1 MLEANPNLTYRDVQ
15 HIIANTARVNDA
27 NDNGWQV
34 NGAGHDV
41 SHKYGFGVIDAG
53 AAVNMAETWT
63 TVDEEIS
70 FESGVL
76 DILTQ
81 SYQIILHL
89 VFLSQQLFPNRFVLN
104 MLRLLSI

>member
-15 HIIANTARVNDA
+15 HIIANTARINDA

-70 FESGVL
+70 FESGLL
-76 DILTQ
+76 DIRYNHTG
-81 SYQIILHL
+81 QILL
-89 VFLSQQLFPNRFVLN
+89 AFLNQQLFPNRFVLN
-104 MLRLLSI
+104 TLRLLSI